1 MLDKFKKYFSAKVDN
16 TPASAETQEEV
27 DKMTVEE
34 KATADA
40 MAAQLKAQAADIEA
54 LTEMLGELSTKFAA
68 ANEAL
73 LTAEKSKADLVAD
86 VAAKKL
92 AARKE
97 KVVAIAGTEKAE
109 AFMANAESFSDEQ
122 FEAVVGLMAAS
133 FDAEAKSPMFN
144 EKGVAA
150 EAPAAEEEDLAKR
163 MAARMAAAVAAQAA
177 ALEPK

>member
-16 TPASAETQEEV
+16 TPASAETQKEV
-27 DKMTVEE
+27 EMTVEE

-133 FDAEAKSPMFN
+133 FEAEAKSPMFN

-150 EAPAAEEEDLAKR
+150 EAPAVEVDAVKRLADKI
-163 MAARMAAAVAAQAA
+163 AAQFKS
-177 ALEPK
+177 E